1 MMENSVLHTK
11 KTGIHRIEIND
22 AKFDADFKTCEFKFI
37 CGFQHL
43 KSVWKLTQRMNLY
56 EVV

>member
-1 MMENSVLHTK
+1 MENSVLHKK

-22 AKFDADFKTCEFKFI
+22 AKFDADFITCEFKFI
-37 CGFQHL
+37 YS
-43 KSVWKLTQRMNLY
+43 SVGKLTQRMNLY

>member
-22 AKFDADFKTCEFKFI
+22 AKFDADFKTCV
-37 CGFQHL
+37 
-43 KSVWKLTQRMNLY
+43 SVGELTQRMNLY